1 MVKVGKKNCWMC
13 TTQRQQKMAT
23 ESKALV
29 KNTGHILTPPF
40 VVTLKIQKHLITE
53 VIKYIEICHDKKKKI
68 FMRKLLHDLCT
79 KNVWKKVMNYI
90 RRELLQVIRQNILM
104 LKN

>member
-53 VIKYIEICHDKKKKI
+53 VIKYIEICHDKKKKYSCVNYYMI
-68 FMRKLLHDLCT
+68 YAQKMFG
-79 KNVWKKVMNYI
+79 KK
-90 RRELLQVIRQNILM
+90 
-104 LKN
+104 